1 MTTMRNSVQLI
12 GHAGKDPEVKT
23 ILNDRKMA
31 RFSLATNDYYTNNK
45 GERVEQTHWH
55 QITAWGKLAEI
66 VEKEVAKG
74 KQILVSGKLSTNNW
88 EDKDGN
94 KRQAVEVVVEDFN
107 FVGGGRGGDSGAERS
122 APSSKSTT
130 NSKDVVIEDIDD
142 KPIDLSEIPF

>member
-94 KRQAVEVVVEDFN
+94 KRYSVEVLAN
-107 FVGGGRGGDSGAERS
+107 
-122 APSSKSTT
+122 
-130 NSKDVVIEDIDD
+130 
-142 KPIDLSEIPF
+142 EIAVFS